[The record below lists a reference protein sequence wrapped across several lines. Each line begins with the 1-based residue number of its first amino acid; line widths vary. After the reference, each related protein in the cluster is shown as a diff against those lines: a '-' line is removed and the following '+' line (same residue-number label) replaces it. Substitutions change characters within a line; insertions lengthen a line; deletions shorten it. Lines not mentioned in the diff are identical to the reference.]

1 MISTTETDWPT
12 DQRPIMASTDVIPA
26 FITYQRPNT
35 RPPIFVAGTYSDPPW
50 QPEEMEYTTNA
61 EGHHVFRK
69 EVFAK
74 PGSKIQYKFRVGTGN
89 WWAVDECS
97 HTVRD
102 SSGNQNNEMEMHS
115 HKGLSDK
122 AAATGS
128 VGLDT
133 ANISGKHTNSVHDT
147 TPSKAET
154 ESPKTEHRLPQPA
167 ESSGKVPSPSSD
179 ARPSHLTRSY
189 VDVAAELV
197 GSSVSLA
204 PEEPETPKLKNKSER
219 VETHPR
225 STTPFT
231 DSAKVAA
238 EVGESAALLDREE
251 KPKEKTEIQ
260 ARPRSTTPF
269 TESANIA
276 AEVGE
281 SAALLDSEVKPE
293 KAPIPKDSPRSSTPF
308 TESANVAAEVAES
321 AALLDKE
328 EKPETSSRSDTP
340 FTESANIAAEVGE
353 SAALLDREVK
363 SEKATISKD
372 SPRANTPFTE
382 SANIAAEVG
391 DSAALLDREDKPQ
404 SRAPSEAAK
413 MPESG
418 SRSATPFAESAGIA
432 AEVGESAALLD
443 KEEQAEPEKPDE
455 DAEKTEARPR
465 SATPIAETGN
475 TAAEVADTAKALDN
489 EEAAF
494 ELEVRPDNFSI
505 PDHHEEHQVG
515 YEDEDDEH
523 DHKPPLFS
531 YEYAGLYDDDGG
543 PRADEAEEARQH
555 EGKSPK
561 EEEELDLDN
570 IDVNDPTLERFPSNR
585 EEIIDTVR
593 KIETGLAEDQPAFE
607 GVPPSPI
614 VTSLRPGA
622 EDILGGDHFLSSPIA
637 ASPIVVSPLF
647 PRAPRRLA
655 VPRSPRGSIS
665 SAHSS
670 ALSLQSIS
678 EGEEPSGSDQSRSS
692 PAMLSSDPPKPSESH
707 DMVSPGSD
715 EDEGIDLKTGN
726 GLPKGQ
732 NGDLLP
738 PDWMATLLQQAT
750 LGSQSEPAPGVSDS
764 AKPQTSNGKA
774 VAGPASGKPIPTEPE
789 RPRTQSPRIVIE
801 HVKDADGDADSHHSD
816 DDGHIEHA
824 NGTRGETSNGATAET
839 ADAGDSGQLRKRK
852 RAASGERPETPVSTH
867 STGIHTDRGGGW
879 FRAFFRLL
887 FVDWIGGFLGRLC
900 GGRRKT

>member
-1 MISTTETDWPT
+1 
-12 DQRPIMASTDVIPA
+12 MASTDVIPA

-61 EGHHVFRK
+61 EGHHVFMK

-74 PGSKIQYKFRVGTGN
+74 PGSKIQYKFRVGTGD
-89 WWAVDECS
+89 WWAVDERS

-147 TPSKAET
+147 TLSKAET
-154 ESPKTEHRLPQPA
+154 ESPKTEDRLPQPA
-167 ESSGKVPSPSSD
+167 ESSSKVLSPSSD
-179 ARPSHLTRSY
+179 AH
-189 VDVAAELV
+189 
-197 GSSVSLA
+197 
-204 PEEPETPKLKNKSER
+204 
-219 VETHPR
+219 
-225 STTPFT
+225 
-231 DSAKVAA
+231 SAKVAA
-238 EVGESAALLDREE
+238 EVGEPAALLDREE
-251 KPKEKTEIQ
+251 KPKAKTEKQ
-260 ARPRSTTPF
+260 ARPRSATPF

-281 SAALLDSEVKPE
+281 PAALPDSEVKPE
-293 KAPIPKDSPRSSTPF
+293 KAPIPKDSPRSNTPF
-308 TESANVAAEVAES
+308 TESANVAAETP
-321 AALLDKE
+321 LLRKAPILQQRQPACKYPFYGKRE
-328 EKPETSSRSDTP
+328 YRS
-340 FTESANIAAEVGE
+340 G
-353 SAALLDREVK
+353 
-363 SEKATISKD
+363 
-372 SPRANTPFTE
+372 
-382 SANIAAEVG
+382 
-391 DSAALLDREDKPQ
+391 
-404 SRAPSEAAK
+404 
-413 MPESG
+413 
-418 SRSATPFAESAGIA
+418 GIA

-455 DAEKTEARPR
+455 DAEKTEARPS

-494 ELEVRPDNFSI
+494 ELEVRPDNFGI

-515 YEDEDDEH
+515 YKDEDYEH
-523 DHKPPLFS
+523 DHMPPLFP
-531 YEYAGLYDDDGG
+531 YEYAGLYDDDEG
-543 PRADEAEEARQH
+543 PRADEAEVARQH

-561 EEEELDLDN
+561 EEEDLDLDN

-593 KIETGLAEDQPAFE
+593 KIETGLSEDQPAFE
-607 GVPPSPI
+607 AVPPSPI

-647 PRAPRRLA
+647 PRAQRRLA

-692 PAMLSSDPPKPSESH
+692 PAMLSSDPPKLSQSYYV
-707 DMVSPGSD
+707 VSPGSD

-726 GLPKGQ
+726 GSPKGQ
-732 NGDLLP
+732 NGDLLA
-738 PDWMATLLQQAT
+738 PDWMAALPQQAT
-750 LGSQSEPAPGVSDS
+750 LKSQSEPAPGVSDS

-774 VAGPASGKPIPTEPE
+774 VAGPASGKPIPTESE

-816 DDGHIEHA
+816 EDGHIEHA
-824 NGTRGETSNGATAET
+824 NGTGGETYNEATAET

-867 STGIHTDRGGGW
+867 STSIHTDRGGGW

>member
-1 MISTTETDWPT
+1 
-12 DQRPIMASTDVIPA
+12 MASTDVIPA

-115 HKGLSDK
+115 HKG
-122 AAATGS
+122 
-128 VGLDT
+128 
-133 ANISGKHTNSVHDT
+133 
-147 TPSKAET
+147 
-154 ESPKTEHRLPQPA
+154 
-167 ESSGKVPSPSSD
+167 
-179 ARPSHLTRSY
+179 
-189 VDVAAELV
+189 
-197 GSSVSLA
+197 
-204 PEEPETPKLKNKSER
+204 
-219 VETHPR
+219 
-225 STTPFT
+225 
-231 DSAKVAA
+231 
-238 EVGESAALLDREE
+238 EE

-328 EKPETSSRSDTP
+328 EKPETSSP
-340 FTESANIAAEVGE
+340 
-353 SAALLDREVK
+353 
-363 SEKATISKD
+363 
-372 SPRANTPFTE
+372 
-382 SANIAAEVG
+382 
-391 DSAALLDREDKPQ
+391 
-404 SRAPSEAAK
+404 PSEAAK

-489 EEAAF
+489 
-494 ELEVRPDNFSI
+494 
-505 PDHHEEHQVG
+505 EEHQVG

-789 RPRTQSPRIVIE
+789 RPRTQSPRI
-801 HVKDADGDADSHHSD
+801 
-816 DDGHIEHA
+816 
-824 NGTRGETSNGATAET
+824 TSNGATAET

-900 GGRRKT
+900 GGRRKTLLTAGTAAAVMGFGWWKLAARDGHGQTTK